1 MNENSK
7 ENYVDKFIELIE
19 NIKENNNIH
28 YYVYDKYGDVDISPY
43 FNLEIGEYDLS
54 AIDKD
59 FLN

>member
-7 ENYVDKFIELIE
+7 QNYVDKFIELIE

-43 FNLEIGEYDLS
+43 FNLETGKYDLS
-54 AIDKD
+54 AIDKA
-59 FLN
+59 FTK